1 MSFLRTVTTF
11 MNNAEVDD
19 KAIESQL
26 GHDDARCTRHHCE
39 IKKGLLTAENAEIW
53 ITKKRRPPCG
63 IGVFS
68 LVEHRRLEVPR
79 K

>member
-26 GHDDARCTRHHCE
+26 GHDDARFTRQRYE
-39 IKKGLLTAENAEIW
+39 II
-53 ITKKRRPPCG
+53 
-63 IGVFS
+63 
-68 LVEHRRLEVPR
+68 
-79 K
+79 